1 MWKTL
6 GSFWAQTSA
15 ISYIL
20 AEKTAHIHCAAV
32 DLAFLRRPHV
42 AKSKLPHRCKGR
54 RCAKKIANKK
64 ATPAGGFLF
73 DPQLMLSRQWR
84 CRSLGWS

>member
-1 MWKTL
+1 MVLTPTL
-6 GSFWAQTSA
+6 
-15 ISYIL
+15 IPEIP
-20 AEKTAHIHCAAV
+20 
-32 DLAFLRRPHV
+32 LRDV
-42 AKSKLPHRCKGR
+42 IMAKLPHRCRGVDCKGR

-73 DPQLMLSRQWR
+73 DPQLMPSRQWR